1 MGHFNNIATVQ
12 AEYRF
17 FPSFFILGVNKVV
30 FVQGCSQGCYK
41 VVYKVATRLSQ
52 GCLQGCYK
60 VVTRLLQ
67 GCSRVNCIPVTRL

>member
-17 FPSFFILGVNKVV
+17 FPTFFDNKVV

-41 VVYKVATRLSQ
+41 VVYKVVTRL
-52 GCLQGCYK
+52 LQGCYK

-67 GCSRVNCIPVTRL
+67 GCYRVNCIPVTRL